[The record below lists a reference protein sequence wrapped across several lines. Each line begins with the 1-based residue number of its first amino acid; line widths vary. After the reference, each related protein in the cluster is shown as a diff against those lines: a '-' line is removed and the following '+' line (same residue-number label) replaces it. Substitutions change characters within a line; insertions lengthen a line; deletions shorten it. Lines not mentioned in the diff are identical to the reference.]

1 MERKTILV
9 TGATGNVGRHVVAEL
24 RASGHPVRA
33 LTRSPA
39 DADLPA
45 GVEVVRGELPG
56 LDESVLDGVG
66 PVFLVWPFTTADDA
80 PPVIDL
86 IARHAS
92 RVVFLSA
99 RGVPDDEE
107 PRPDALF
114 HAHLEALLRRSGVE
128 WTFLRAGGFASNTL
142 TWVDGVRDGVV
153 RWIYGDAVRPL
164 VHEHDLA
171 DVAVRVLTEP
181 GHAGQRYELTGPDA
195 LTQVDQLR
203 LIAEAVGKDVRWE
216 ELDVAAAR
224 RELLGRGWAP
234 DFVEGGLAYW
244 ATLVDTPE
252 TVTKTV
258 EEVTG
263 KPARSFAEWA
273 RDHAAAF
280 R

>member
-1 MERKTILV
+1 METILV
-9 TGATGNVGRHVVAEL
+9 TGATGNVGRHVVNEL
-24 RASGHPVRA
+24 HAAGHPVRA

-39 DADLPA
+39 DANLPA
-45 GVEVVRGELPG
+45 GVEVVRGELPD
-56 LDESVLDGVG
+56 LAESVLDGVG

-99 RGVPDDEE
+99 RGVPDDDDAANA
-107 PRPDALF
+107 PGALF
-114 HAHLEALLRRSGVE
+114 HARVESLLRHSGVE
-128 WTFLRAGGFASNTL
+128 STFLRAGGFASNTL
-142 TWVDGVRDGVV
+142 LWADGVREGVV

-171 DVAVRVLTEP
+171 DVAVRALTEP
-181 GHAGQRYELTGPDA
+181 GHAGERYELTGPEA
-195 LTQVDQLR
+195 LTQADQLR
-203 LIAEAVGKDVRWE
+203 LIGEAVGRDVRWE

-224 RELLGRGWAP
+224 ADLLARGWAP

-244 ATLVDTPE
+244 ATLIDNPE
-252 TVTKTV
+252 SVTKTV

-263 KPARSFAEWA
+263 KPGRSFGEWA
-273 RDHAAAF
+273 RDHADAF

>member
-1 MERKTILV
+1 METTLV
-9 TGATGNVGRHVVAEL
+9 TGATGNVGRHVVNEL
-24 RASGHPVRA
+24 HAAGQPVRA

-39 DADLPA
+39 DAHLPA
-45 GVEVVRGELPG
+45 GVEVVRGELPD

-99 RGVPDDEE
+99 RGAPDDDEAANA
-107 PRPDALF
+107 PGALF
-114 HAHLEALLRRSGVE
+114 HGRIESLLRRSGVE

-142 TWVDGVRDGVV
+142 SWADGVRDGVV
-153 RWIYGDAVRPL
+153 RWIYADAVRPL
-164 VHEHDLA
+164 VHEHDIA
-171 DVAVRVLTEP
+171 DVAVRALTEP
-181 GHAGQRYELTGPDA
+181 GHAGERYELTGPEP
-195 LTQVDQLR
+195 LTQAEQLR
-203 LIAEAVGKDVRWE
+203 TIGAAVGREVRWE
-216 ELDVAAAR
+216 ELDLASAR
-224 RELLGRGWAP
+224 RELLARGWSP

-244 ATLVDTPE
+244 ATLIDNPE

-263 KPARSFAEWA
+263 KPGRSFDEWA
-273 RDHAAAF
+273 RDHADAF